1 MLIEKEF
8 DGMDD
13 YHKPIRFS
21 KPYRFGYG
29 IHPVR
34 LRLPPLNEKP
44 PRPAD
49 TPPMDGMK
57 FIA

>member
-34 LRLPPLNEKP
+34 LRLPPLTV
-44 PRPAD
+44 A
-49 TPPMDGMK
+49 MY
-57 FIA
+57 IQLS